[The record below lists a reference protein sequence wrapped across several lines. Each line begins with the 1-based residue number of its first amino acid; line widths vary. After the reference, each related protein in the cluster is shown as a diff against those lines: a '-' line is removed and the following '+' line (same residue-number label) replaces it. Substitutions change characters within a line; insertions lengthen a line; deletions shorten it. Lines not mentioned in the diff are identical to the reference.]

1 MCVCVCSD
9 TEVCVDGRRTLI
21 ILRCDDVTT
30 DHHHQEQQQRGSLVS
45 SVQLSSRCA
54 VGTCDGCN
62 YVLMMRS
69 VAACPVCTSRDFH
82 TYHTVCVDGRR
93 NVITELIRYTHTHT
107 SLSVSVSI
115 CMSVCLSLSL
125 SLSVCLSV
133 CLLSMSVYVSVLSLC
148 PVLSLSH
155 ITKQHYVFCSCLFF
169 CLYTT
174 ATGTTIMPPH
184 RGHQA
189 MMRV

>member
-1 MCVCVCSD
+1 MCVCVCVCVCSD

-30 DHHHQEQQQRGSLVS
+30 DHHHQQQQQRGSLVS

-62 YVLMMRS
+62 YALLMQS

-93 NVITELIRYTHTHT
+93 NVITELIRYIHTY
-107 SLSVSVSI
+107 L
-115 CMSVCLSLSL
+115 
-125 SLSVCLSV
+125 CLSV
-133 CLLSMSVYVSVLSLC
+133 CVSVRLYVCLCLSMSLC
-148 PVLSLSH
+148 YQPCAGSMVVRMDPIRFLAGCRTRRLN
-155 ITKQHYVFCSCLFF
+155 Q
-169 CLYTT
+169 
-174 ATGTTIMPPH
+174 G
-184 RGHQA
+184 
-189 MMRV
+189 